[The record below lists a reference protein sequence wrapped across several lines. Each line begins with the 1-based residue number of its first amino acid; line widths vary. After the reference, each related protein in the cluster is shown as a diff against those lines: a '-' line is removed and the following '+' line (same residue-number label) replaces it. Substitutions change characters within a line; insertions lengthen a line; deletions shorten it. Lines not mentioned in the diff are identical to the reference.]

1 MKPPISSR
9 VRPIFR
15 AKNPFIVKCSPSHHS
30 GHKNHM
36 TCAGQWEAALSGCCR
51 DIKACAMPGEHHG
64 TGQHRKNGMRSN
76 DQRKSKSVKLFRE
89 RL

>member
-30 GHKNHM
+30 RHKNHM

-51 DIKACAMPGEHHG
+51 DIKACAMPDEHHG
-64 TGQHRKNGMRSN
+64 TGQHRKNGMQSN